1 AAGQGSLAGPV
12 DTVLRIGA
20 RCVAPFA
27 NRRHTRGT
35 PMTDTE
41 LVHLAIDGD
50 IATVTLD
57 SPHNRNALSRQL
69 IAELTDRL
77 HTAGAAGGVRAV
89 VLTHTGTTFCAGA
102 DLSEAST
109 GPMTGTAGGLLA
121 LLRLI
126 VELPRPVIASIDG
139 NVRAGGVGLL
149 GACDIVVAGPRST
162 FAITEARLGL
172 AAAVISVTV
181 LPRLDRRS
189 AARYYLTGAT
199 FDAAEAQ
206 RIGLVTIATDDVDG
220 AVATLGADLLRAS
233 PQGLVESKLL
243 ANRSV
248 REAID
253 RHGDAMVE
261 LSARLFASEEAHEGM
276 TAFLERRPPRW
287 TA

>member
-1 AAGQGSLAGPV
+1 
-12 DTVLRIGA
+12 
-20 RCVAPFA
+20 
-27 NRRHTRGT
+27 
-35 PMTDTE
+35 MTGTE

-181 LPRLDRRS
+181 LPRLDGRS

>member
-1 AAGQGSLAGPV
+1 
-12 DTVLRIGA
+12 
-20 RCVAPFA
+20 
-27 NRRHTRGT
+27 
-35 PMTDTE
+35 MTETE
-41 LVHLAIDGD
+41 LVHLATDAG

-77 HTAGAAGGVRAV
+77 RTAGAAGEVRAV

-109 GPMTGTAGGLLA
+109 GPMTGTASGLLA

-181 LPRLDRRS
+181 LPRLDERS

-220 AVATLGADLLRAS
+220 AVATLSADLRRAS

-253 RHGDAMVE
+253 HHGDAMVE

>member
-1 AAGQGSLAGPV
+1 
-12 DTVLRIGA
+12 
-20 RCVAPFA
+20 
-27 NRRHTRGT
+27 
-35 PMTDTE
+35 MTDAE
-41 LVHLAIDGD
+41 LVHLEVDGG

-57 SPHNRNALSRQL
+57 SPQNRNALSRQL
-69 IAELTDRL
+69 VSELTDRMN
-77 HTAGAAGGVRAV
+77 TAAATTGIRAV

-109 GPMTGTAGGLLA
+109 GPMTGTASALLA
-121 LLRLI
+121 LIRTI
-126 VELPRPVIASIDG
+126 VDLPLPVLARIDG

-172 AAAVISVTV
+172 AAAVISVSV
-181 LPRLDRRS
+181 LPRIDVRS

-206 RIGLVTIATDDVDG
+206 RIGLVTLAADDID
-220 AVATLGADLLRAS
+220 VALTTLTADLLKAS
-233 PQGLVESKLL
+233 PQGIIESKRI
-243 ANRSV
+243 ANRGV
-248 REAID
+248 REAIE
-253 RHGDAMVE
+253 RYGNEMVD

>member
-1 AAGQGSLAGPV
+1 
-12 DTVLRIGA
+12 
-20 RCVAPFA
+20 
-27 NRRHTRGT
+27 
-35 PMTDTE
+35 MTDTE
-41 LVHLAIDGD
+41 LVHLVVAGG
-50 IATVTLD
+50 IATITLD

-69 IAELTDRL
+69 VSELTDRL
-77 HTAGAAGGVRAV
+77 GAAAAATDVRAV

-102 DLSEAST
+102 DISEAST
-109 GPMTGTAGGLLA
+109 GPMTGTASALLA

-126 VELPRPVIASIDG
+126 VDLPRPVIASIDG

-181 LPRLDRRS
+181 LPRLDARS
-189 AARYYLTGAT
+189 AARYYLTGET

-206 RIGLVTIATDDVDG
+206 RIGLVTFAVDDAAQ
-220 AVATLGADLLRAS
+220 AVGTLAADLRKAS

-243 ANRSV
+243 ANRAV
-248 REAID
+248 REAIE
-253 RHGDAMVE
+253 RYGDDMVE

-287 TA
+287 SA

>member
-1 AAGQGSLAGPV
+1 
-12 DTVLRIGA
+12 
-20 RCVAPFA
+20 
-27 NRRHTRGT
+27 
-35 PMTDTE
+35 MTDTE
-41 LVHLAIDGD
+41 LVHLVVAGG
-50 IATVTLD
+50 IATITLD

-69 IAELTDRL
+69 VAELTDRL
-77 HTAGAAGGVRAV
+77 GAAAAATDVRAV

-102 DLSEAST
+102 DISEAST
-109 GPMTGTAGGLLA
+109 GPMTGTANALLA

-126 VELPRPVIASIDG
+126 VDLPRPVIASIDG

-149 GACDIVVAGPRST
+149 GACDLVVAGPRST

-181 LPRLDRRS
+181 LPRLDPRS
-189 AARYYLTGAT
+189 AARYLLTGET

-206 RIGLVTIATDDVDG
+206 RIGLVTFAVDDADH
-220 AVATLGADLLRAS
+220 AVATITADLRKAS

-243 ANRSV
+243 ANRAV
-248 REAID
+248 REAIE
-253 RHGDAMVE
+253 RYGDEMVE

-287 TA
+287 SA